1 MKAVPV
7 SLLFLISLLVLSCG
21 GDGEPQLESQP
32 IGEDRVSTPTIRN
45 VKGEATPCRPT
56 TPSAALAYEG
66 QVQAKARV
74 AVNWQGAR
82 RPLRPRRAL
91 SGVVVFLGEP
101 VASQELPLD
110 ILPPG
115 EYAVEIFASWP
126 EGSTGY
132 AFRVQIE
139 VASGSP

>member
-1 MKAVPV
+1 M
-7 SLLFLISLLVLSCG
+7 
-21 GDGEPQLESQP
+21 
-32 IGEDRVSTPTIRN
+32 
-45 VKGEATPCRPT
+45 
-56 TPSAALAYEG
+56 
-66 QVQAKARV
+66 QANARV
-74 AVNWQGAR
+74 AVNWQGPDCAISAHPSFALPLPEE
-82 RPLRPRRAL
+82 PLRIPQGARPNLQFSAPPATL
-91 SGVVVFLGEP
+91 SAYAWTPDFTAAEEIGAGQIEVPLDQPARSMNVDLLLEP